1 MVVKQV
7 EIINQTGLHARPAS
21 DFVMMAKKYQ
31 SKITI
36 CKEDGEPVNA
46 KSIVRLLAE
55 GIGPGTKVELCAE
68 GDDEAEAVE
77 ALETLIASGFGE

>member
-36 CKEDGEPVNA
+36 CKEDGEPVN
-46 KSIVRLLAE
+46 L
-55 GIGPGTKVELCAE
+55 
-68 GDDEAEAVE
+68 
-77 ALETLIASGFGE
+77 

>member
-68 GDDEAEAVE
+68 DEAEAVE
-77 ALETLIASGFGE
+77 ALEALIASGFGE

>member
-1 MVVKQV
+1 MVVKQG

-77 ALETLIASGFGE
+77 ALEALIASGFGE